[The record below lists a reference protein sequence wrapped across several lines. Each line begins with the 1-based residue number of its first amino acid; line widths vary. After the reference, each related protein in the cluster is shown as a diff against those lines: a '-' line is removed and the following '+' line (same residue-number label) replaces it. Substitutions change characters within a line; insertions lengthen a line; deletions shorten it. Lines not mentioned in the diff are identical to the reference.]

1 MTVAENSLRLRQQL
15 PHLSVAELERT
26 VREHN
31 ARYWNEHQ
39 PEIDDPTFDVLVESL
54 RDRAPNAPIL
64 QELSGEKKPRIGFA
78 EVSHQQ
84 PMLSLEK
91 CYDDQTLLKWATT
104 FDGSTMVTPK
114 IDGVACSLRYND
126 QGRLVLA
133 ATRGDGKKGDDITQ
147 NVRGIIDIPQHVQL
161 PASSVGIEVR
171 GEIYMCISRFNAH
184 YKGEKSN
191 PRNLAAG
198 AVKTK
203 DPNESAKYGLSFFA
217 YDLLDGNCQSEFEKR
232 VSLGKLGFPIP
243 PGELVESKAELPEM
257 FRRFIDICSTMD
269 AETDGVVMKAN
280 LVSEQ
285 ERLGLTAH
293 HPRAAI
299 AYKFQGESA
308 HTVVRDIEWG
318 VARTGTLTP
327 VAVVDPIYVSGVTV
341 TRVSLHNA
349 GYAQKLG
356 IGIGARVEIV
366 RRGGVIP
373 HVEKVLSAPDNPLDI
388 PTTWPGMH
396 GEIAVEMN
404 GDFALLS
411 KPEENQDVVVSR
423 VAHFTKVTDMTGF
436 GEKRLTQLIE
446 KGIVKSPA
454 DIFRLTKEALVSLE
468 RMGEQSALNL
478 LEQVE
483 DKRKLPLAVFL
494 TALGIDELGPTLA
507 EMLVAQMHTME
518 QIRKATSEDFIKIHG
533 VGEQIAT
540 SLVRGFKLL
549 AVEIDELLKEVTIV
563 TTVPVQRSGSIF
575 FGKRVA
581 FTGTMALMERKIAQK
596 RVQALGGKT
605 PVSVT
610 ADLDYLVIGDEGSAL
625 IGDGEK
631 STKQK
636 TAEKI
641 QAKGGTIRII
651 SESDFIKMLAE

>member
-1 MTVAENSLRLRQQL
+1 MTIAENSLRLRQQL

-78 EVSHQQ
+78 EVTHQQ

-104 FDGSTMVTPK
+104 FDGPTMVTPK
-114 IDGVACSLRYND
+114 IDGVACSLHYNN
-126 QGRLVLA
+126 QGRFVLA

-147 NVRGIIDIPQHVQL
+147 NVLGIIDIPQHVQL

-171 GEIYMCISRFNAH
+171 GEIYMRISRFNAR

-203 DPNESAKYGLSFFA
+203 DPEESAKYGLSFFA

-318 VARTGTLTP
+318 VARTATLTP

-388 PTTWPGMH
+388 PATWPGMH

-596 RVQALGGKT
+596 ECKR
-605 PVSVT
+605 
-610 ADLDYLVIGDEGSAL
+610 
-625 IGDGEK
+625 
-631 STKQK
+631 
-636 TAEKI
+636 
-641 QAKGGTIRII
+641 
-651 SESDFIKMLAE
+651 